1 MTSKDNITKTY
12 MQKNSVFADAFNFYI
27 YQGEKVIKP
36 DDLHELDTS
45 ESAVIFTSDT
55 DNSAGKYSDASHQRY
70 RDILKS
76 AVIKEHSDTIY
87 AVLGIE
93 NQSDI
98 HYAMPVRNLIYDALQ
113 YGRQIRNTS
122 VRHKA
127 NHTHLTHSEYLSGFR
142 KEDKLTPVI
151 TLVLY
156 FGVDKWDGPRSI
168 HEMLDTSDSRLLKYV
183 QDYSI
188 NLIEPAGIA
197 PTELDKFSTSL
208 REVLGYIKYSND
220 KNSLL
225 SFITEKSDMIID
237 VDAARVINVMTK
249 THIDI
254 PDDVKEV
261 NMCKAIEDLINDS
274 RAEGRNQ
281 GIAEGRNQ
289 GIAEGRSQGIAEG
302 ITKGRSEGIIEG
314 ISRGRSE
321 GVVETLVGLVND
333 NLLSIKDA
341 SVRSGMSE
349 DAFAAMLRK

>member
-76 AVIKEHSDTIY
+76 AVIKQHGDTIY

-188 NLIEPAGIA
+188 NLIEPAGIE
-197 PTELDKFSTSL
+197 PVDLDRFSTSL

-220 KNSLL
+220 KDRLL

-274 RAEGRNQ
+274 KAEGRNQ
-281 GIAEGRNQ
+281 GIAEGITR
-289 GIAEGRSQGIAEG
+289 GRSQGIAEG
-302 ITKGRSEGIIEG
+302 LTKGRMEGIAMGKIDLM
-314 ISRGRSE
+314 S
-321 GVVETLVGLVND
+321 GLVRD
-333 NLLSIKDA
+333 NFITVKDA
-341 SVRSGMSE
+341 AARLGMTE